1 MTYTMEEHMHQE
13 EESSEEEGDE
23 EALKQ
28 DTPCARFLISPHNE
42 RKQKYEDFI
51 SVIALVDMFIS
62 IYE

>member
-1 MTYTMEEHMHQE
+1 MTYTMEEHMQE
-13 EESSEEEGDE
+13 QEESSEEENEDE
-23 EALKQ
+23 VGQ
-28 DTPCARFLISPHNE
+28 QQTPCARFLISPHNE